1 MHVPGQLINP
11 SLDVTV
17 PLPVPPGVTV
27 SVNCCVATVKVAVTV
42 VAALIVTGHVGLVP
56 AQLPP
61 QPPNVDPL
69 PAAAVSVTF
78 APLL

>member
-27 SVNCCVATVKVAVTV
+27 SVNCCCWRLKVAVTDR
-42 VAALIVTGHVGLVP
+42 AALIVTGHVGLVP
-56 AQLPP
+56 VQLPP

-69 PAAAVSVTF
+69 AAVAVSVTL

>member
-1 MHVPGQLINP
+1 MQVPGQLISP

-27 SVNCCVATVKVAVTV
+27 SVNCCTLNVAVTDR
-42 VAALIVTGHVGLVP
+42 APLIVTGHVVLVP
-56 AQLPP
+56 VQLPP